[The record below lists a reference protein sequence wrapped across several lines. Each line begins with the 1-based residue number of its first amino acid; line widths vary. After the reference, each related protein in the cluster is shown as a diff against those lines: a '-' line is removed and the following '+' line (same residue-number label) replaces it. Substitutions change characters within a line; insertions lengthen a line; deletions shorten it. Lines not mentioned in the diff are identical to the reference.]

1 VLLASFCVL
10 MHRYTGR
17 EDIVIGSVSA
27 GRDREQLEPQIGPY
41 LNTVVLRVP
50 VRNTAT
56 VADVIDAVAQ
66 ASTQALEHAS
76 YPFDALLD
84 DLKIRTPAN
93 HSPIFDIQANHVSMP
108 APQSGLRITDVSPPD
123 TTAKF
128 DLSFQVVESAG
139 THLIQ
144 FIYNTHL
151 FRAATIAAMR
161 DRLLAI
167 HDAFRRDPA
176 MPIDRIALSSD
187 APAGGERVRVGLRL
201 KRTAAPA
208 AHGRRRDRGEDLMRA
223 VRGDRGARHARPRVV
238 PAKQNVSRS
247 VLCKTITCWSPTIAM
262 RIPRVSGAK
271 ACRRLPASIGSHR
284 TDRAASPRAGCR
296 ARCRLTRVGRRAAAH
311 RRRRAR
317 RVRGRGGGHR
327 FCCGST
333 SDSRDGARHAGPRRA
348 AVGARRRHSADRR
361 GPSRRARRRLSG
373 AWPRSS
379 KTATPRPISRS
390 TRWCATKGHGR
401 RAAHARRARGR
412 SRPPSATLR
421 DDDLQLQLQLA
432 RGEIELHHSDAIEP
446 FVIDGFANSLG
457 AVLEASNAST
467 RRSATSSRARR
478 RSAGCWH
485 PSTKPRRPGR
495 ATRRSSRCSRRRSP
509 ARPRRRPSSRTR
521 R

>member
-1 VLLASFCVL
+1 MRAESEQPFDLATGPLLRVKLVTLSPTRHLLLLNMHHVISDAWSIRVLTDDLQALYDGRALPPLSIQYRDYAAWHNASVAGPRAAAHRAYWLQQLAPPLPRLQLAADFPRPERLGHAGQTLEVALSQPQADGLAALARAHRTSLYTVLLASFCVL

-27 GRDREQLEPQIGPY
+27 GRDREQLEPQIGLY

-108 APQSGLRITDVSPPD
+108 APQSGLRISDVSPPD

-201 KRTAAPA
+201 KRTDAPA
-208 AHGRRRDRGEDLMRA
+208 
-223 VRGDRGARHARPRVV
+223 V
-238 PAKQNVSRS
+238 
-247 VLCKTITCWSPTIAM
+247 T
-262 RIPRVSGAK
+262 
-271 ACRRLPASIGSHR
+271 
-284 TDRAASPRAGCR
+284 
-296 ARCRLTRVGRRAAAH
+296 
-311 RRRRAR
+311 
-317 RVRGRGGGHR
+317 
-327 FCCGST
+327 
-333 SDSRDGARHAGPRRA
+333 
-348 AVGARRRHSADRR
+348 AD
-361 GPSRRARRRLSG
+361 A
-373 AWPRSS
+373 
-379 KTATPRPISRS
+379 
-390 TRWCATKGHGR
+390 
-401 RAAHARRARGR
+401 
-412 SRPPSATLR
+412 
-421 DDDLQLQLQLA
+421 
-432 RGEIELHHSDAIEP
+432 AIE
-446 FVIDGFANSLG
+446 
-457 AVLEASNAST
+457 EKT
-467 RRSATSSRARR
+467 
-478 RSAGCWH
+478 
-485 PSTKPRRPGR
+485 
-495 ATRRSSRCSRRRSP
+495 
-509 ARPRRRPSSRTR
+509 
-521 R
+521 